1 MKKNKFVTM
10 SLFAAVALFA
20 GSAFADGAKESTFA
34 ELKALKD
41 GKGDRTG
48 VTESFRIGVV
58 PEQDKMN
65 GVSLALVSNIDN
77 EMHGFEFAFILNAAD
92 KSSSGFQ
99 WGWLWGNYVND
110 GDFSGVQ
117 WGLVQNRV
125 GGDMT
130 GWQSAAGMNL
140 VKGDM
145 CGLQS
150 AWIYNSVEE
159 GDMTGVQFAWVNDV
173 DNNATGVQ
181 FGLINMVDAKMNGVQ
196 FGFANLAETAN
207 GIQCGFYNQAND
219 LCGIQLGLVNRL
231 KSSEKYP
238 FTVFL
243 RAVF

>member
-10 SLFAAVALFA
+10 ALFAAVALFA

-41 GKGDRTG
+41 GKGNRTG
-48 VTESFRIGVV
+48 RSEVFRAGVIC
-58 PEQDKMN
+58 EQDYVS
-65 GVSLALVSNIDN
+65 GVTLALASNIDN
-77 EMHGFEFAFILNAAD
+77 EAHAFEFAFLVNATELN
-92 KSSSGFQ
+92 SSGFQ
-99 WGWLWGNYVND
+99 WGWLWGNYVNY
-110 GDFSGVQ
+110 GSFTGVQ

-130 GWQSAAGMNL
+130 GWQSAFGLNL
-140 VKGDM
+140 VKGNM
-145 CGLQS
+145 CGVQDAL
-150 AWIYNSVEE
+150 IYNSVEE
-159 GDMTGVQFAWVNDV
+159 GDMTGVQFAWVNNV

-181 FGLINMVDAKMNGVQ
+181 FGLINMVDEKMNGVQ

-207 GIQCGFYNQAND
+207 GIQCGFYNQADD

>member
-10 SLFAAVALFA
+10 ALCAAVALFA

-41 GKGDRTG
+41 GKGNRTG
-48 VTESFRIGVV
+48 VTEGFRIGVV

-65 GVSLALVSNIDN
+65 GASIALVSNIDN
-77 EMHGFEFAFILNAAD
+77 EVHGFEFACILNAAD

-99 WGWLWGNYVND
+99 WGLLWGNYVND

-117 WGLVQNRV
+117 WGLIMNRV

-145 CGLQS
+145 CGLQG
-150 AWIYNSVEE
+150 AWIYNCVEE
-159 GDMTGVQFAWVNDV
+159 GDMTGAQFAWVNDV
-173 DNNATGVQ
+173 DNNATGLQWGLVNMVDKTMTGVQVGAANIAGTVHGVQ
-181 FGLINMVDAKMNGVQ
+181 FGL
-196 FGFANLAETAN
+196 
-207 GIQCGFYNQAND
+207 YNQAND
-219 LCGIQLGLVNRL
+219 LNGVQLGIVNRL
-231 KSSEKYP
+231 KSSEKWP